1 VPWPTH
7 AWQGGDE
14 PAALARA
21 LHGAGWHDL
30 LHDVARFGET
40 WAMVAVQGGRPV
52 AEGYHA
58 GRTPEQTLRS
68 WSVAKSVLHAAVG
81 VALHDGHLG
90 PHDTIAAP
98 EWGGGDERQAITV
111 EHCLR
116 MEDGLRWDEDY
127 LPGSTTSDVQVM
139 LFGSGKAD
147 VGAYAASRPQQH
159 PPGAVHAYSSG
170 TSNLL
175 SRRLAHAVGSGDRY
189 QRWLDDRLFGPI
201 GMQSALPRLDA
212 AGTWIASSYVFAT
225 ARDLAR
231 FGLLYLRDGT
241 WDGRRILPEGW
252 VDHARTPTPS
262 SGLERYGAHWWVRD
276 DEHGTFAA
284 QGHRTQRILVI
295 PGLDTVLVRIGDT
308 PLEQADAVDAALDE
322 VLQAIADVG

>member
-1 VPWPTH
+1 MDAPEPPLVSLPSQPAGVPWPTH
-7 AWQGGDE
+7 AWPVSDE
-14 PAALARA
+14 HATLARA
-21 LHGAGWHDL
+21 VDDGGGRDL
-30 LHDVARFGET
+30 LQDVARFGET
-40 WAMVAVQGGRPV
+40 WALLVLQGGRLV
-52 AEGYHA
+52 WEGYGPGHA
-58 GRTPEQTLRS
+58 AEQTLRS

-98 EWGGGDERQAITV
+98 EWGEGDARQAITV

-127 LPGSTTSDVQVM
+127 AEGATASDVQEM

-147 VGAYAASRPQQH
+147 VGAYAAGQPLAH
-159 PPGAVHAYSSG
+159 GPGTVHAYSSG

-175 SRRLAHAVGSGDRY
+175 SRRLGHAVGPGDRY

-231 FGLLYLRDGT
+231 
-241 WDGRRILPEGW
+241 
-252 VDHARTPTPS
+252 
-262 SGLERYGAHWWVRD
+262 
-276 DEHGTFAA
+276 
-284 QGHRTQRILVI
+284 
-295 PGLDTVLVRIGDT
+295 
-308 PLEQADAVDAALDE
+308 
-322 VLQAIADVG
+322 